1 VRNHLRAALAVV
13 LLASAATSLAACS
26 PDKDESPTSRKGPVS
41 FETND
46 QFSQA
51 AGMLAD
57 RGQTVVFGLLAVNN
71 DGDRPAILDS
81 AKLTG
86 PSSKV
91 VDDGAKV
98 SEVRVLDLT
107 AGRDIVGAGP
117 WPYEYYERDSV
128 PLDGYKIAPDGRAE
142 LLFVV
147 NVEETGKWVWPQT
160 QLTYQSEGETY
171 TIRTNTGFMI
181 CPTTADQC
189 DLPR

>member
-1 VRNHLRAALAVV
+1 
-13 LLASAATSLAACS
+13 
-26 PDKDESPTSRKGPVS
+26 
-41 FETND
+41 
-46 QFSQA
+46 
-51 AGMLAD
+51 MLAD
-57 RGQTVVFGLLAVNN
+57 KGQTVVFGVLAVNN
-71 DGDRPAILDS
+71 DGDRPATLDS

-86 PSSKV
+86 PTSKV
-91 VDDGAKV
+91 IDDGAKV
-98 SEVRVLDLT
+98 LEVRVLDLT
-107 AGRDIVGAGP
+107 AGREIVAAAP

-181 CPTTADQC
+181 CPTTANQC